1 MAVKCSLVGVIASAN
16 ALDVLRT
23 ASDPARDWHD
33 QVEQAMRAYFECL
46 AQNPALMRTLF
57 IEILGLGTPG
67 LQARR
72 RVNLEITAF
81 ILNAINAPRIPRT
94 GKTLS
99 PEMAMAVVGGIN
111 ELVLQAIEEGHVERL
126 QELVAPSVALLT
138 AVA

>member
-1 MAVKCSLVGVIASAN
+1 
-16 ALDVLRT
+16 
-23 ASDPARDWHD
+23 
-33 QVEQAMRAYFECL
+33 
-46 AQNPALMRTLF
+46 
-57 IEILGLGTPG
+57 
-67 LQARR
+67 
-72 RVNLEITAF
+72 VNLEITAF